1 MAEMETNL
9 RLEALWGVTTLAM
22 YDPEF
27 RSAAVSDL
35 ESALWMH
42 GFALSPLEMD
52 VVRDFRGKVAG
63 MSDAELVE
71 ELRRQPDIVSQ
82 RGRWC

>member
-1 MAEMETNL
+1 MEEMERNL

-27 RSAAVSDL
+27 RSEAIRDL

-42 GFALSPLEMD
+42 GFALSPPEMER
-52 VVRDFRGKVAG
+52 VKEFREKVAG
-63 MSDAELVE
+63 MSDEELVE
-71 ELRRQPDIVSQ
+71 ELRQQPDIVPQ